1 MGSGNEWID
10 ICHGT
15 RNGVVI
21 VGHGR
26 SCRWSSLIDEK
37 SLNWF
42 LPLFDVVGFWLNFI
56 FLFMSCNI
64 LSNINSYQI

>member
-37 SLNWF
+37 SL
-42 LPLFDVVGFWLNFI
+42 
-56 FLFMSCNI
+56 
-64 LSNINSYQI
+64 